1 MTTTGPTTS
10 AGWYPDPTTPGR
22 IRYWDGKSWTQHS
35 LEAPPMQTPDWAAPA
50 PRTGSGAKKRPWW
63 QRWWAIA
70 IAVVALIMIIGAL
83 SPDSSS
89 DTTADKPNAGPP
101 TSTPNQRVVPKN
113 HDTKNQR
120 AAVPLLSGMNLA
132 QARQTLRSHHLVAGY
147 IQHKPSVAQ
156 PGTVLSQGLRSG
168 KQVALHSAVPLVI
181 AVPLPH
187 VPVISGRSASTAAA
201 LLRSAG
207 FRVRTIHKT
216 VTSGT
221 EGLVLSQSPMGGQSV
236 RPGALVTIVV
246 AHVVRPVTSTPP
258 QSTNCTPGYSPCLA
272 PAYDYDCAG
281 GSGDGPKYVYGTVRV
296 TGSDPYGL
304 DADGDGYGCD

>member
-1 MTTTGPTTS
+1 
-10 AGWYPDPTTPGR
+10 
-22 IRYWDGKSWTQHS
+22 
-35 LEAPPMQTPDWAAPA
+35 MQTPDWAAPA
-50 PRTGSGAKKRPWW
+50 PRVGSASKKRPWW
-63 QRWWAIA
+63 RRWWAIA
-70 IAVVALIMIIGAL
+70 IAVVAVLMIIGAL
-83 SPDSSS
+83 NPGSSS
-89 DTTADKPNAGPP
+89 DKTGDKPTAALP
-101 TSTPNQRVVPKN
+101 TPSQTVAPKAHRTRV
-113 HDTKNQR
+113 QR

-168 KQVALHSAVPLVI
+168 KQVALHSSVPLVI
-181 AVPLPH
+181 AVPLPR

-201 LLRSAG
+201 LLRNAG
-207 FRVRTIHKT
+207 FRVRTTHKT
-216 VTSGT
+216 VTSGA
-221 EGLVLSQSPMGGQSV
+221 EGVVLSQSPIGGQSV